1 MEPTYSDYYITSR
14 SCQNIKYKIK
24 NIKKY
29 SQCDGHTVIETNWI
43 LKNSTMQILLIF
55 SHL

>member
-29 SQCDGHTVIETNWI
+29 SQCDGHTVIETN
-43 LKNSTMQILLIF
+43 
-55 SHL
+55 